1 MNVKMSV
8 HIQTTI
14 YCKHPR
20 VNEEKMQVGI
30 ECEKKIVH
38 LFYKASYTRKYFILE
53 QHLES
58 WSYQFDFIYLYTYLP
73 MYDCM

>member
-20 VNEEKMQVGI
+20 VNEEKMQVDV
-30 ECEKKIVH
+30 ECEKNVH
-38 LFYKASYTRKYFILE
+38 LFYKKIFYIGATSRILI
-53 QHLES
+53 LS
-58 WSYQFDFIYLYTYLP
+58 IRFYIPTYLF
-73 MYDCM
+73 MIVCK

>member
-1 MNVKMSV
+1 MSV

-20 VNEEKMQVGI
+20 VNQEKMQVGI

-58 WSYQFDFIYLYTYLP
+58 
-73 MYDCM
+73 

>member
-30 ECEKKIVH
+30 ECEKKC
-38 LFYKASYTRKYFILE
+38 AFILE
-53 QHLES
+53 GQ
-58 WSYQFDFIYLYTYLP
+58 LYKKIFYIGATSRILILSIRFYIPTY
-73 MYDCM
+73 YICMIVCK

>member
-1 MNVKMSV
+1 MSV

-30 ECEKKIVH
+30 ECEKKKNCEGQLYKKI
-38 LFYKASYTRKYFILE
+38 FYIGATSRMTRKDEFLG
-53 QHLES
+53 HFL
-58 WSYQFDFIYLYTYLP
+58 
-73 MYDCM
+73 